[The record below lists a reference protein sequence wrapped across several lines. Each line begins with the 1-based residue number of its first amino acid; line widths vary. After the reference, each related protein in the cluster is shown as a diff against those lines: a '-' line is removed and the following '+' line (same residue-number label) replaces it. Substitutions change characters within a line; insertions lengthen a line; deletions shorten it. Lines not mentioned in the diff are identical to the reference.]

1 MITHSV
7 FVLKMKMYEFIKTT
21 NQSLKDMIFSPLYQV
36 DLIYDMNKTELYDL
50 ISNDI
55 ICIGDLNDCW
65 GQGLEEPYVIFKNV
79 KITSSNL
86 TLMKGSTLKITIPN
100 TNISFIKF
108 KSSEEEFN
116 ELYINGKLLR

>member
-1 MITHSV
+1 
-7 FVLKMKMYEFIKTT
+7 
-21 NQSLKDMIFSPLYQV
+21 
-36 DLIYDMNKTELYDL
+36 MNKTELYDL

-116 ELYINGKLLR
+116 ELYTQMGVVEVDILGYCKINTFNGVSKPQIEVKDYEITKREKYYF